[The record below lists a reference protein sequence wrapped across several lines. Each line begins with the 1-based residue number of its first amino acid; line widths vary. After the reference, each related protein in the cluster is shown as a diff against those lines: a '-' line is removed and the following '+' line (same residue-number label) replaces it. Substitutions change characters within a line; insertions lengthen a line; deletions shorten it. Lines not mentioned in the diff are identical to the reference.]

1 MKIVTM
7 PTRERKDPNELCDKI
22 MELIASYEISVV
34 EALGFVAIVHAELIE
49 QTYAD

>member
-7 PTRERKDPNELCDKI
+7 PVREHKDPNELLTEM

-34 EALGFVAIVHAELIE
+34 QALGFVAIVNAELIE
-49 QTYAD
+49 QSYID